1 MAISHNSPVKKI
13 QKSIISRSQSSVSA
27 TDRGG
32 IAIGDDPDDV
42 WNKTRAACVKAVMK
56 TLETEKNRHKDVEWR
71 ESPQSAASKYEQ
83 CLFKKNSYSLNAYKL
98 RFRKDLTAL
107 KNSKTEFALDIL
119 AGELDIDDFVSFDE
133 KDLISKKQQAKD
145 SKLLDE
151 ELKNKMGKQF
161 PTNINQIKNQNVFIG
176 EKWGISESAA
186 KIDPDFDED

>member
-1 MAISHNSPVKKI
+1 MAISHTSPVKKT
-13 QKSIISRSQSSVSA
+13 QKSVTSRSQSPVHA
-27 TDRGG
+27 TYGGG

-42 WNKTRAACVKAVMK
+42 WHKTRAACVKAVLK
-56 TLETEKNRHKDVEWR
+56 TLETEKKRHKNFECR
-71 ESPQSAASKYEQ
+71 ESPQSAATKYEEY
-83 CLFKKNSYSLNAYKL
+83 LFKKNSYSLNAYKL

-145 SKLLDE
+145 LELLDE

-161 PTNINQIKNQNVFIG
+161 PTNINQIKNQNVFVG

-186 KIDPDFDED
+186 KIDPDFDVE